1 MKQFNILLFILLVK
15 VFFLDANADIHGRG
29 ASFPKI
35 VYLEWIKKYEEETGK
50 TITYNPTGSGDGIVS
65 IVKRKSDFSGSDKP
79 LRSWRLKRYKLNM
92 FPTLVGSIVL
102 AYNIPGVGDTQ
113 LKLSEKAIAAIF
125 SGEAKFWDDERI
137 TKNNSKLNLP
147 HEPIKVAVRADGS
160 GTTFN
165 FVSYLRKIDYTHFKK
180 AKKKFDWQADII
192 SADGSSKLS
201 ELIDQTPY
209 SIGYVDY
216 SKKLKYVLNSATVQ
230 NKEGNWVL
238 PTLEAAKNGA
248 KNANL
253 EKEKD
258 FYGVI
263 AYQDGKYSYPLIA
276 TTYVLLPYETKSI
289 NQEVLEFFNWALQ
302 NGEEIANKH
311 GFSMLPHKTI
321 EDVKSYWVEKKL
333 YDGRPYQATHTPP
346 LEDDTVL

>member
-1 MKQFNILLFILLVK
+1 MKPINILLFILLSK
-15 VFFLDANADIHGRG
+15 VLFLDAHADIQGRG
-29 ASFPKI
+29 ATFPKI
-35 VYLEWIKKYEEETGK
+35 VYIEWIKKYEEETGK
-50 TITYNPTGSGDGIVS
+50 SINYNPTGSGDGIVS
-65 IVKRKSDFSGSDKP
+65 IVKRNADFSGSDKP

-113 LKLSEKAIAAIF
+113 LKLSEKAISAIF

-137 TKNNSKLNLP
+137 TKTNLLLDLP

-160 GTTFN
+160 GTTYN
-165 FVSYLRKIDYTHFKK
+165 FVSYLRKIDYKHFRK
-180 AKKKFDWQADII
+180 AKKKFDWKADTI

-201 ELIDQTPY
+201 KLIGQTPY

-216 SKKLKYVLNSATVQ
+216 SKKIKFVLDSATVQ
-230 NKEGNWVL
+230 NKEGSWVL

-248 KNANL
+248 KHANL

-263 AYQDGKYSYPLIA
+263 AYQEGKNAYPLIA
-276 TTYVLLPYETKSI
+276 TTYILLPYETNEMNK
-289 NQEVLEFFNWALQ
+289 EVLEFFDWAFK
-302 NGEEIANKH
+302 NGKEIANKH
-311 GFSMLPHKTI
+311 GFAMLPNKTI
-321 EDVKSYWVEKKL
+321 EDIKSYWIEK
-333 YDGRPYQATHTPP
+333 
-346 LEDDTVL
+346 VL